1 MTPEHTQNETRARI
15 LAEAERL
22 FRHYGYGKTTM
33 ADIADACQMSPANL
47 YRFFTSKSALMEA
60 ICTRMMATAEQ
71 RLFDIVRMDRSAAER
86 LEKFIAEIHRHTLE
100 NLLDHKKVHEL
111 TVVAM
116 QEQWHAIKAHLD
128 RVCSYIEMIIRDGV
142 KGGEFPDQNTSC
154 AAKCAHSAI
163 VTLCHPSVVA
173 QKLEDDHRAT
183 AEEMARFVVNALKAQ
198 R

>member
-1 MTPEHTQNETRARI
+1 MTLEQPQNETRARI
-15 LAEAERL
+15 LAEAEQL

-60 ICTRMMATAEQ
+60 ICTRMMAAAEE
-71 RLFDIVRMDRSAAER
+71 RLFDIVRMDRPAEER
-86 LEKFIAEIHRHTLE
+86 VQRFVAEIHRHTME

-111 TVVAM
+111 VVVAM

-128 RVCSYIEMIIRDGV
+128 RVCSYLELIIRDGV
-142 KGGEFPDQNTSC
+142 KSGEFPAQNTSR

-173 QKLEDDHRAT
+173 QKLEDEERAT
-183 AEEMARFVVNALKAQ
+183 PEEMAHFVANALKAQ